1 MKLKKRANV
10 RTRTLSINQ
19 MESFLRKTEN
29 SLHELDIKNAT
40 KKVWKQRLLLKD
52 PARHFSE
59 IRLAKKSVKSKFPKK
74 PTLKY
79 KITAL
84 WLCFG
89 VLAGLLVPNIYK
101 SLSSKPDNRPVSSFP
116 TEDLFPNPDI
126 PKDEDGNIIENPV
139 IDKELSR
146 AFLILEK
153 KLLSDAKRFGKKFS
167 FITSIKGI
175 YEHQTLSENSGKE
188 SIIEILF
195 EADGKINSLQ
205 YINFNETQINLFG
218 NDTKNIMEFFNFLPS
233 CYPYNC
239 YTQEDNKAGL
249 LQKLNSS
256 IFISDPFVFTYHSNI
271 KEYHIVSYNENGS
284 FTLFK
289 TDKNY
294 LDNYD
299 IDPLK
304 ALEEYI
310 DNKNQL
316 FSQSTNESEFTTIT
330 SACENALKII
340 ANNPEITLEQ
350 EANISQNS
358 IFTEK
363 PFEI

>member
-1 MKLKKRANV
+1 MGQKKKTFVPNKKKKKILKRAV
-10 RTRTLSINQ
+10 IISLSTITLSILLIQ
-19 MESFLRKTEN
+19 YAYQT
-29 SLHELDIKNAT
+29 IKN
-40 KKVWKQRLLLKD
+40 
-52 PARHFSE
+52 
-59 IRLAKKSVKSKFPKK
+59 
-74 PTLKY
+74 
-79 KITAL
+79 
-84 WLCFG
+84 
-89 VLAGLLVPNIYK
+89 
-101 SLSSKPDNRPVSSFP
+101 KPDNRPVSSFP

-175 YEHQTLSENSGKE
+175 YEHQTLSETSGKKE
-188 SIIEILF
+188 SIIEIIF
-195 EADGKINSLQ
+195 EADGKLDSLQ
-205 YINFNETQINLFG
+205 YMNFGEAEFNISK
-218 NDTKNIMEFFNFLPS
+218 NDTKIIMEFFNYLS
-233 CYPYNC
+233 NCYPYDC
-239 YTQEDNKAGL
+239 YAQDENTTNL
-249 LQKLNSS
+249 LKKLETS
-256 IFISDPFVFTYHSNI
+256 FFVAKPFKFTYHSNLQ
-271 KEYHIVSYNENGS
+271 EYRIPSYNKDGS

-340 ANNPEITLEQ
+340 VKNPEITLEQ

-363 PFEI
+363 HFEI